1 MTGREPRGC
10 PPATSPNLMSLD
22 TETACDPSQAPTL
35 RAALPR
41 LSTTKSP
48 GQNSL
53 LSRWCTGKRSLE
65 RMLHS
70 TEPSCH
76 ITSAEVI
83 VVTTSTATLQG
94 RPVSQAGQTGL
105 PRKGQLTPLAP
116 GGRETRW

>member
-1 MTGREPRGC
+1 MPDLLTLPPEPR
-10 PPATSPNLMSLD
+10 P
-22 TETACDPSQAPTL
+22 
-35 RAALPR
+35 ALPR

-83 VVTTSTATLQG
+83 VVTTSTATLQ
-94 RPVSQAGQTGL
+94 AGQ
-105 PRKGQLTPLAP
+105 
-116 GGRETRW
+116 